1 MSGVP
6 GKGRGK
12 GKGSGDKDDK
22 KKRNP
27 IEQHQNKLE
36 VDQKYRDERKE
47 RNMKK
52 KAEEKAE
59 REAIYGPDPTP
70 EQRVLLAQKKKIQG
84 QRDKRATISGR
95 VAAPV
100 ISLNDALRA
109 AGEYAERV
117 QPVPAPPHQARQPDQ
132 PAQDPFFH
140 LDQQAVQL
148 GAPLGPRRRR
158 RRGSDGELKPLDPE
172 PAPIAPRIAR
182 AREPPHIQ
190 AGNFQQVPQQQ
201 PAPMLSIP
209 SASQAPARAQ
219 TWEAPPTQAGSS
231 RQPPQPRL
239 GMPSILNDSPS
250 HLRVQTWETPLSQ
263 ADRSRQP
270 PQPRSGMRSILN
282 DPLPPARA
290 RTLDTL
296 HTQVSSFQQSP
307 RQQPPTSVSQYPPAG
322 QFTQQ
327 TRPTRAFQQ
336 PPPRPVQGFAE
347 EYAPHRPQGYI
358 PHQTSAYGSQ
368 QGFHYYD
375 AQQPGYDAR
384 RAYPETQR
392 PQRTASSSDPYAAV
406 TRPLETL
413 ALDPRP
419 YLEQQPLPY
428 QQPSLGA
435 TTSGQPGRL
444 RHTPPHD
451 LADRATQRRNTG
463 DTGGKRSGRRSNVND
478 LID

>member
-12 GKGSGDKDDK
+12 GKGSGDKDDKK

-132 PAQDPFFH
+132 PVQDPFFH
-140 LDQQAVQL
+140 LDQQAVQS
-148 GAPLGPRRRR
+148 GAPLGRRRRR

-190 AGNFQQVPQQQ
+190 AGSFQQVPQQQ

-219 TWEAPPTQAGSS
+219 TWETPPTQADLCKVTLKSMLHIALKDIFPIKLLPMVHS
-231 RQPPQPRL
+231 KAPITMTHSNPDMTHAEHIQK
-239 GMPSILNDSPS
+239 
-250 HLRVQTWETPLSQ
+250 LSNHV
-263 ADRSRQP
+263 R
-270 PQPRSGMRSILN
+270 I
-282 DPLPPARA
+282 
-290 RTLDTL
+290 
-296 HTQVSSFQQSP
+296 
-307 RQQPPTSVSQYPPAG
+307 
-322 QFTQQ
+322 
-327 TRPTRAFQQ
+327 
-336 PPPRPVQGFAE
+336 
-347 EYAPHRPQGYI
+347 
-358 PHQTSAYGSQ
+358 
-368 QGFHYYD
+368 
-375 AQQPGYDAR
+375 
-384 RAYPETQR
+384 
-392 PQRTASSSDPYAAV
+392 
-406 TRPLETL
+406 
-413 ALDPRP
+413 
-419 YLEQQPLPY
+419 
-428 QQPSLGA
+428 
-435 TTSGQPGRL
+435 
-444 RHTPPHD
+444 
-451 LADRATQRRNTG
+451 
-463 DTGGKRSGRRSNVND
+463 
-478 LID
+478 